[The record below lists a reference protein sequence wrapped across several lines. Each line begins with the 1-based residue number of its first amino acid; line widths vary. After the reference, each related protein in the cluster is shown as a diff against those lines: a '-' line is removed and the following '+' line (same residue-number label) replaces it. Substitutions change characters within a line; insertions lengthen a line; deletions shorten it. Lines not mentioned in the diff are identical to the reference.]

1 MNVFITLNLSRLS
14 NLKTLW
20 ILDVES
26 NNFTSL
32 PPAMTTLHE
41 LGMLNLSHNS
51 HLQSLDPRLLVLP
64 HLEKVKCK
72 SCTSLISPPY
82 EVCKQ
87 GLEAIRKYYSDIK
100 QSGGK
105 KLPIV
110 SAAVIGSR
118 MAGKT
123 SLINSLN
130 SQRRQ
135 LTYRSEEGTD
145 DDTAVKEF
153 REQAQQED
161 DKAIKHLKESLQL
174 TRNNKDYQRE
184 IQILQTLISTESF

>member
-1 MNVFITLNLSRLS
+1 MFQIVWFEMNVFLTLNLSRLS

-41 LGMLNLSHNS
+41 LRKLNLSHSSN
-51 HLQSLDPRLLVLP
+51 LQSLDPRLLLLP
-64 HLEKVKCK
+64 NLERVSC
-72 SCTSLISPPY
+72 SLCTSLISPPY
-82 EVCKQ
+82 EVCEQ
-87 GLEAIRKYYSDIK
+87 GLQAIRKYYTDLK

-130 SQRRQ
+130 SKRRQ
-135 LTYRSEEGTD
+135 LHIVARKVLMMTLQ
-145 DDTAVKEF
+145 KC
-153 REQAQQED
+153 
-161 DKAIKHLKESLQL
+161 LK
-174 TRNNKDYQRE
+174 
-184 IQILQTLISTESF
+184 